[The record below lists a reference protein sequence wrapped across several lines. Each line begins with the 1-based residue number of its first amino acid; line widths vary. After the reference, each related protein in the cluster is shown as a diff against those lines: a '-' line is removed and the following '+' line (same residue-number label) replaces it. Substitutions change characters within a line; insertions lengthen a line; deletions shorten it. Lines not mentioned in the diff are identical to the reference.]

1 MKKLFVYSLAICTAL
16 FVSCSKDSSSSDNN
30 GGGNQITGKR
40 ISEIYYSNVEQS
52 YFSNDNG
59 QTWSYVGSTSTD
71 NNLVRVWHWEHDK
84 LTSVDYY
91 YQDHLDGTD
100 KLNYNNEGLVSEIVY
115 YVDGEESESVE
126 FSYNGTAIS
135 KIKYFDHGTLE
146 SSYDVSYENDKP
158 IRITCTYMSEN
169 KTMSKHGKSFMENMF
184 KTDEISSK
192 DGILPYTEL
201 AWIDNNMT
209 KMYVF
214 DSDLEYFVTYTY
226 DNKNNPYYGR
236 NSSTALMLA
245 WGSSYQLSQNNALSE
260 TYNVYGD
267 LYTVDYTYN
276 YSDNYPTDYKYPYE
290 NIYEYSVYLFKYTGE
305 TTLMGH
311 PDETIP
317 VTVQLVRTE
326 LNDYI
331 RIECA
336 DLQRSFQTPWLYLED
351 EITRFADSGI
361 FSCAVQKNENKL
373 IFTADCQIPDE
384 LPEQLIIRWFD
395 SGKERGRTVVVKADQ

>member
-91 YQDHLDGTD
+91 YQDHLDGID

-126 FSYNGTAIS
+126 FSYNGAAIS
-135 KIKYFDHGTLE
+135 QIKYFDHGTLE

-305 TTLMGH
+305 TTYSYSYL
-311 PDETIP
+311 PD
-317 VTVQLVRTE
+317 
-326 LNDYI
+326 
-331 RIECA
+331 
-336 DLQRSFQTPWLYLED
+336 
-351 EITRFADSGI
+351 
-361 FSCAVQKNENKL
+361 
-373 IFTADCQIPDE
+373 
-384 LPEQLIIRWFD
+384 
-395 SGKERGRTVVVKADQ
+395 